1 MYDNIRHKL
10 TLAFIIIM
18 TLISCF
24 AGETLP
30 MWVGSDWI
38 WFGRVLILNVGD
50 NDDYDSVPACLRS
63 DVPRRKELP
72 LRALLSGGQ
81 FDGHMKR

>member
-24 AGETLP
+24 AGETWP

-38 WFGRVLILNVGD
+38 WESAHFE
-50 NDDYDSVPACLRS
+50 C
-63 DVPRRKELP
+63 RR
-72 LRALLSGGQ
+72 Q
-81 FDGHMKR
+81 

>member
-24 AGETLP
+24 AGETWP
-30 MWVGSDWI
+30 MWVGS
-38 WFGRVLILNVGD
+38 G
-50 NDDYDSVPACLRS
+50 
-63 DVPRRKELP
+63 
-72 LRALLSGGQ
+72 
-81 FDGHMKR
+81 